1 MENKPWTVWGDAR
14 FVFSEY
20 LLRETEIYVF
30 RLVCVCI
37 YVVDCVRG
45 KTHNASA
52 LKRQVFLH
60 TSLSI

>member
-1 MENKPWTVWGDAR
+1 MENKPWTFWGDAR
-14 FVFSEY
+14 FVFPEY

-45 KTHNASA
+45 KTYNGSA
-52 LKRQVFLH
+52 LKHWVFLR
-60 TSLSI
+60 TSISI

>member
-14 FVFSEY
+14 FVFPEY

-37 YVVDCVRG
+37 YAVDCVRG
-45 KTHNASA
+45 KTYNASA
-52 LKRQVFLH
+52 LKY
-60 TSLSI
+60 